1 VTGAPQLPPASNP
14 ALLPVLA
21 TVVYVAGV
29 VAVWGGLSLLLD
41 RDVVDYPDAGPLL
54 GPAMA
59 ATGAVVTLLVLLR
72 TRRARSPWPGAV
84 VAVLGSGI
92 GMLAAAGIGYG
103 PVAVPHFLISPFVPA
118 AAVLSGVIVVGT
130 WALRPTS
137 DRLPPAAE
145 SFDR

>member
-1 VTGAPQLPPASNP
+1 VTGAPQLPPAPNP

-29 VAVWGGLSLLLD
+29 VGVWGGLSLLLD
-41 RDVVDYPDAGPLL
+41 RDVVDYADAGPLL
-54 GPAMA
+54 GPAMV
-59 ATGAVVTLLVLLR
+59 ATAAVVTLLVLLR
-72 TRRARSPWPGAV
+72 TRGARGPWLGAV
-84 VAVLGSGI
+84 VAVVGSGF

-103 PVAVPHFLISPFVPA
+103 LEAVPHFAISPFVPA

-130 WALRPTS
+130 WAVRPTS
-137 DRLPPAAE
+137 DHRPPTAE